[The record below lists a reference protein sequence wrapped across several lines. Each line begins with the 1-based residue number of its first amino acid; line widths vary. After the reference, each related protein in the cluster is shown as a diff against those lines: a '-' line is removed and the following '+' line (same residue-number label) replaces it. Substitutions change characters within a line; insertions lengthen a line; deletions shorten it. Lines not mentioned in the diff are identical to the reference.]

1 MNPSAGMFILIV
13 VGIIA
18 VLAWCL
24 SESGK
29 TNADWKG
36 KLEHRF
42 VLTRLRREWGRW
54 CYRTDC
60 CGETKACWWEQD
72 TTAKDD

>member
-1 MNPSAGMFILIV
+1 MNSAIGYCVLFVL
-13 VGIIA
+13 GIIA
-18 VLAWCL
+18 ILAWCL
-24 SESGK
+24 FESDK

-36 KLEHRF
+36 KLERRF
-42 VLTRLRREWGRW
+42 VLSRLRREWGRW

-72 TTAKDD
+72 TTVKD

>member
-1 MNPSAGMFILIV
+1 MNPAIGYAILLV
-13 VGIIA
+13 LGIIA

-24 SESGK
+24 SESDK
-29 TNADWKG
+29 VNADWKG
-36 KLEHRF
+36 KLERRF
-42 VLTRLRREWGRW
+42 VLLRLRHEWGRW

-72 TTAKDD
+72 ATVKDE

>member
-1 MNPSAGMFILIV
+1 MNPYVGIVILIV
-13 VGIIA
+13 GILA

-24 SESGK
+24 TESDK

-36 KLEHRF
+36 KLERRF

-54 CYRTDC
+54 CYRTNC
-60 CGETKACWWEQD
+60 FGETKACWWEQD
-72 TTAKDD
+72 TTVKDD

>member
-1 MNPSAGMFILIV
+1 MNPAVGYICLLVLVILAILTAC
-13 VGIIA
+13 IY
-18 VLAWCL
+18 
-24 SESGK
+24 EPDK

-36 KLEHRF
+36 KLERRF
-42 VLTRLRREWGRW
+42 VLSRLRREWGRW

-72 TTAKDD
+72 TTVKD